1 MKKSSVTSES
11 IRREIMRV
19 VCEVFDVTTE
29 EIVGPVRHKRVA
41 VARHAYCT
49 LVSSLDPLGTMVHI
63 GEMLGGRNHST
74 IINSIKKC
82 NNLRE
87 TDLTYASCFQRCIEL
102 LSNSTDAAL
111 MRINFH
117 PQQIKSKD
125 TERQRQLQQALGA
138 IDLVKEFMRIW
149 DNEVLFGGFPEDDK
163 KIIASFNDLRTK
175 ATQQGF

>member
-1 MKKSSVTSES
+1 
-11 IRREIMRV
+11 
-19 VCEVFDVTTE
+19 
-29 EIVGPVRHKRVA
+29 
-41 VARHAYCT
+41 
-49 LVSSLDPLGTMVHI
+49 
-63 GEMLGGRNHST
+63 
-74 IINSIKKC
+74 
-82 NNLRE
+82 
-87 TDLTYASCFQRCIEL
+87 
-102 LSNSTDAAL
+102 

-117 PQQIKSKD
+117 PQQIQSKD